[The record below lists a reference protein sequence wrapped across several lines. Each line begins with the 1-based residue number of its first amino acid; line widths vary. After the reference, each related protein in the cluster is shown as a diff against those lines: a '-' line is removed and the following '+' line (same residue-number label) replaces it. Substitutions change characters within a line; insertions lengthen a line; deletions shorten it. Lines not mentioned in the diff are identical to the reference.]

1 LTYFIFILTGVIVF
15 LAYLGNFLFN
25 RKGIPDNL
33 ILILFGIAL
42 GPALHLIDPTGF
54 TSIAPIFSSLALLI
68 ILFDGGMNLNLYKVL
83 EESPK
88 AMVLGV
94 VNVLLSMALTA
105 AFTSVV
111 LGWELLHGLLLGTI
125 VGGTSSS
132 IVLSLTR
139 RMDVPERIDTLLS
152 LESVF
157 TDAIVIVLGITFL
170 DLIVSARSMV
180 FSEVAKIIA
189 SAFSIGVVFG
199 LICGVVWLKLLSVI
213 RDQTYDDILTLSVA
227 LFFYGLTEVVGGNGA
242 IFALMFGLVLGNGAE
257 IGGIFRMEGI
267 VEIGGIMRKFMSQM
281 SFFIRTYFFVY
292 LGLILFIEN
301 RMTVLY
307 SVALSLL
314 LLVGRFVGVMFTTFR
329 DSELGEYSSVLTS
342 MMPRGLAAAI
352 MAQLVASSGIAYSSM
367 FPELIMIVIIVSVV
381 ISSVGAAIIKR
392 RMNRKSVDAG
402 PTNDSTGANV
412 DGQILNGEKVDK
424 DTVI

>member
-1 LTYFIFILTGVIVF
+1 VTALTYLLFILTGVIIC
-15 LAYLGNFLFN
+15 LGYIGNFLFN

-33 ILILFGIAL
+33 LLILFGIAL

-105 AFTSVV
+105 AFTSVI
-111 LGWELLHGLLLGTI
+111 LGWDLLHGLLLGTI

-132 IVLSLTR
+132 IVLSFTR
-139 RMDVPERIDTLLS
+139 KLDVPERINTLLS

-180 FSEVAKIIA
+180 FSEVTKSIA

-199 LICGVVWLKLLSVI
+199 LICGVVWLKLLSTI
-213 RDQTYDDILTLSVA
+213 RDQTYDDILTLSVT

-242 IFALMFGLVLGNGAE
+242 IFALIFGLVLGNGAE

-314 LLVGRFVGVMFTTFR
+314 LLVGRFIGVMFTTFR
-329 DSELGEYSSVLTS
+329 DPELGEYSSILTS

-402 PTNDSTGANV
+402 PH
-412 DGQILNGEKVDK
+412 E
-424 DTVI
+424 

>member
-1 LTYFIFILTGVIVF
+1 MTGVIVC
-15 LAYLGNFLFN
+15 LGYIGNFLFN

-54 TSIAPIFSSLALLI
+54 INIAPIFSGLALLI

-132 IVLSLTR
+132 IVLSLTKK
-139 RMDVPERIDTLLS
+139 MDVPERINTLMS

-157 TDAIVIVLGITFL
+157 TDAIVIVLGITLL
-170 DLIVSARSMV
+170 DLIVSAKSMV
-180 FSEVAKIIA
+180 FSEVAKNIA

-199 LICGVVWLKLLSVI
+199 LICGLVWLKLLSVI
-213 RDQTYDDILTLSVA
+213 RDQTYDDILTLSVT
-227 LFFYGLTEVVGGNGA
+227 LLFYGLTEVVGGNGA
-242 IFALMFGLVLGNGAE
+242 IFALIFGLVLGNGVE

-267 VEIGGIMRKFMSQM
+267 VEIGGIMRKFMNQM

-301 RMTVLY
+301 SMTVLY

-314 LLVGRFVGVMFTTFR
+314 LLGGRFIGVMFTTFR
-329 DSELGEYSSVLTS
+329 DPELGEYNSVLTS

-381 ISSVGAAIIKR
+381 ISSVGAALLKR
-392 RMNRKSVDAG
+392 RMSRDSVDAG
-402 PTNDSTGANV
+402 PATASTGVNV
-412 DGQILNGEKVDK
+412 DRQFLNGRKS
-424 DTVI
+424 

>member
-1 LTYFIFILTGVIVF
+1 MALTYLIFILTGVIVC
-15 LAYLGNFLFN
+15 LGYIGNFLFK

-33 ILILFGIAL
+33 ILILLGIAL
-42 GPALHLIDPTGF
+42 GPALHLIDPAGF
-54 TSIAPIFSSLALLI
+54 TNMAPIFSSLALLL

-94 VNVLLSMALTA
+94 MNVLLSMALTA

-111 LGWELLHGLLLGTI
+111 LGWELIHGLLLGTI

-132 IVLSLTR
+132 IVLSLTSK
-139 RMDVPERIDTLLS
+139 MAVPERIDTLLS

-170 DLIVSARSMV
+170 DLIVSAKSMV
-180 FSEVAKIIA
+180 FSDVAKSIA
-189 SAFSIGVVFG
+189 SAFSIGFVFG
-199 LICGVVWLKLLSVI
+199 LICGVVWLKLLSVL
-213 RDQTYDDILTLSVA
+213 RDQTLDDILTLSVVM
-227 LFFYGLTEVVGGNGA
+227 FFYGLTEVVGGNGA

-301 RMTVLY
+301 SMTVIY

-314 LLVGRFVGVMFTTFR
+314 LLVGRYIAVMFTTFR
-329 DSELGEYSSVLTS
+329 DPELGEYGSVLTS

-352 MAQLVASSGIAYSSM
+352 MAQLAASSGIAHASI

-381 ISSVGAAIIKR
+381 VSSVGAALLER
-392 RMNRKSVDAG
+392 RMGEKGLG
-402 PTNDSTGANV
+402 PDSTDSTV
-412 DGQILNGEKVDK
+412 DG
-424 DTVI
+424 DTFNVVK

>member
-1 LTYFIFILTGVIVF
+1 VIVC
-15 LAYLGNFLFN
+15 LGYIGNFLFN

-33 ILILFGIAL
+33 LLILFGIAL
-42 GPALHLIDPTGF
+42 GPALHLIDPTGY

-94 VNVLLSMALTA
+94 VNVLLSMALTV

-111 LGWELLHGLLLGTI
+111 LGWDLLHGLLLGTI
-125 VGGTSSS
+125 IGGTSSS
-132 IVLSLTR
+132 IVLPLTQK
-139 RMDVPERIDTLLS
+139 MDVPERIDTLLS

-157 TDAIVIVLGITFL
+157 TDAIVIVVGITFL
-170 DLIVSARSMV
+170 DLIVSAKSMV
-180 FSEVAKIIA
+180 FEEVAKSIA

-199 LICGVVWLKLLSVI
+199 LICGVVWLKLLSAI
-213 RDQTYDDILTLSVA
+213 KDQTYDDILTLSVA

-242 IFALMFGLVLGNGAE
+242 IFALMFGLVLGNGVE

-307 SVALSLL
+307 SLALSLL
-314 LLVGRFVGVMFTTFR
+314 LLVGRYIGVTFTTFR
-329 DSELGEYSSVLTS
+329 DHELGEYSGVITS

-381 ISSVGAAIIKR
+381 ISSMGATLLKR
-392 RMNRKSVDAG
+392 RTNRAGVDIDQ
-402 PTNDSTGANV
+402 TNASTESNV
-412 DGQILNGEKVDK
+412 DRELLSGEKS
-424 DTVI
+424 

>member
-1 LTYFIFILTGVIVF
+1 VTALTYLIFILTGVIVS
-15 LAYLGNFLFN
+15 LGYIGNYLFN
-25 RKGIPDNL
+25 KKGIPDNL
-33 ILILFGIAL
+33 LLILFGIAL
-42 GPALHLIDPTGF
+42 GPTLHLIDPTGF
-54 TSIAPIFSSLALLI
+54 TNIAPIFSNLALLI
-68 ILFDGGMNLNLYKVL
+68 ILFDGGMSLNLYKVL
-83 EESPK
+83 DESPK

-105 AFTSVV
+105 TFTSLV

-139 RMDVPERIDTLLS
+139 KMDVPERINTLLS

-170 DLIVSARSMV
+170 DLIVSAKSMV
-180 FSEVAKIIA
+180 LSEVAKSIA

-199 LICGVVWLKLLSVI
+199 LICGLVWLKLLGSI
-213 RDQTYDDILTLSVA
+213 RDQTYDDILTLSVT

-242 IFALMFGLVLGNGAE
+242 IFALIFGLVLGNGAE

-314 LLVGRFVGVMFTTFR
+314 LLVGRFIGVTFTAFR
-329 DSELGEYSSVLTS
+329 DPELRKNSGVLTL

-381 ISSVGAAIIKR
+381 ISSMGASLLKR
-392 RMNRKSVDAG
+392 RMNKDGVDAA
-402 PTNDSTGANV
+402 PTNALTDNT
-412 DGQILNGEKVDK
+412 
-424 DTVI
+424 

>member
-1 LTYFIFILTGVIVF
+1 
-15 LAYLGNFLFN
+15 
-25 RKGIPDNL
+25 
-33 ILILFGIAL
+33 
-42 GPALHLIDPTGF
+42 
-54 TSIAPIFSSLALLI
+54 LALLI

-94 VNVLLSMALTA
+94 VNVLISMALTA

-139 RMDVPERIDTLLS
+139 KMDVPERINTLLS

-180 FSEVAKIIA
+180 FSEVAKSIA

-199 LICGVVWLKLLSVI
+199 LICGLVWLKLLSAI
-213 RDQTYDDILTLSVA
+213 RDQTYDDILTLSVT

-242 IFALMFGLVLGNGAE
+242 IFALIFGLVLGNGAE

-314 LLVGRFVGVMFTTFR
+314 LLVGRFIGVMFTTFR
-329 DSELGEYSSVLTS
+329 DPELGEYSSVLTS

-352 MAQLVASSGIAYSSM
+352 MAQLVASSGIAHSSM

-381 ISSVGAAIIKR
+381 ISSIGAAIIKR

-412 DGQILNGEKVDK
+412 DEQILNGEKVDK

>member
-1 LTYFIFILTGVIVF
+1 MILGVLGCLGYI
-15 LAYLGNFLFN
+15 GNFLFN

-33 ILILFGIAL
+33 LLILFGIAL

-54 TSIAPIFSSLALLI
+54 TNIAPIFSNLALLI

-88 AMVLGV
+88 AMMLGV

-132 IVLSLTR
+132 IVLSLTKK
-139 RMDVPERIDTLLS
+139 MDVPERIDTLLS

-170 DLIVSARSMV
+170 DLIVSAKSMV
-180 FSEVAKIIA
+180 FSEAAKSIA

-199 LICGVVWLKLLSVI
+199 LICGVVWLKLLSTI
-213 RDQTYDDILTLSVA
+213 RDQTYDDILTLSVT

-267 VEIGGIMRKFMSQM
+267 VEIGSIMRKFMSQM

-301 RMTVLY
+301 SMTVLY

-314 LLVGRFVGVMFTTFR
+314 LLVGRFIGVMFTTFR
-329 DSELGEYSSVLTS
+329 DPELSECSSILTS

-381 ISSVGAAIIKR
+381 ISSMGAAVLKR
-392 RMNRKSVDAG
+392 RMNRKSVDASS
-402 PTNDSTGANV
+402 TNASTGVNV
-412 DGQILNGEKVDK
+412 YRQLLNGEKS
-424 DTVI
+424 

>member
-1 LTYFIFILTGVIVF
+1 
-15 LAYLGNFLFN
+15 
-25 RKGIPDNL
+25 
-33 ILILFGIAL
+33 
-42 GPALHLIDPTGF
+42 
-54 TSIAPIFSSLALLI
+54 
-68 ILFDGGMNLNLYKVL
+68 MNLNLYKVL

-132 IVLSLTR
+132 IVLSLTKK
-139 RMDVPERIDTLLS
+139 MDVPERIDTLLS

-170 DLIVSARSMV
+170 DLIVSAKSMV
-180 FSEVAKIIA
+180 FSEAAKSIA

-199 LICGVVWLKLLSVI
+199 LICGVVWLKLLSTI
-213 RDQTYDDILTLSVA
+213 RDQTYDDILTLSVT

-267 VEIGGIMRKFMSQM
+267 VEIGSIMRKFMSQM

-301 RMTVLY
+301 SMTVLY

-314 LLVGRFVGVMFTTFR
+314 LVGRFIGVMFTTFR
-329 DSELGEYSSVLTS
+329 DPELSEYSSVLTS

-381 ISSVGAAIIKR
+381 ISSVGATLLKR
-392 RMNRKSVDAG
+392 RTNKNNLDAG

-412 DGQILNGEKVDK
+412 DGQILNGEKG
-424 DTVI
+424 

>member
-1 LTYFIFILTGVIVF
+1 MTYLIFILTGVIVC
-15 LAYLGNFLFN
+15 LGYIGNFLFK

-33 ILILFGIAL
+33 ILILLGIAL
-42 GPALHLIDPTGF
+42 GPALHLIDPAGF
-54 TSIAPIFSSLALLI
+54 TNIAPIFSSLALLL

-94 VNVLLSMALTA
+94 MNVLLSMALTA

-111 LGWELLHGLLLGTI
+111 LGWELIHGLLLGTI

-132 IVLSLTR
+132 IVLSLTSK
-139 RMDVPERIDTLLS
+139 MAVPERIDTLLS

-170 DLIVSARSMV
+170 DLIVSAKSMV
-180 FSEVAKIIA
+180 FSDVAKSIA
-189 SAFSIGVVFG
+189 SAFSIGFVFG
-199 LICGVVWLKLLSVI
+199 LICGVVWLKLLSVL
-213 RDQTYDDILTLSVA
+213 RDQTLDDILTLSVVM
-227 LFFYGLTEVVGGNGA
+227 FFYGLTEVVGGNGA

-301 RMTVLY
+301 SMTVIY

-314 LLVGRFVGVMFTTFR
+314 LLVGRYIAVMFTTFR
-329 DSELGEYSSVLTS
+329 DPELGEYGSVLTS

-352 MAQLVASSGIAYSSM
+352 MAQLAASSGIAHASI

-381 ISSVGAAIIKR
+381 VSSVGAALLER
-392 RMNRKSVDAG
+392 RMGEKGLG
-402 PTNDSTGANV
+402 PDSTDSTV
-412 DGQILNGEKVDK
+412 DG
-424 DTVI
+424 DTFNVVT

>member
-1 LTYFIFILTGVIVF
+1 MTYLIFILTGVIVC
-15 LAYLGNFLFN
+15 LGYIGSYLFN

-42 GPALHLIDPTGF
+42 GPGLHLIDPSGF
-54 TSIAPIFSSLALLI
+54 ANIAPIFSSLALLI

-88 AMVLGV
+88 ALVLGV
-94 VNVLLSMALTA
+94 LNVLLSMVLTA
-105 AFTSVV
+105 AFTTLV

-139 RMDVPERIDTLLS
+139 KMDVPERIDTLLS

-170 DLIVSARSMV
+170 DLIVNARSMV
-180 FSEVAKIIA
+180 FGDVAKSIA
-189 SAFSIGVVFG
+189 SAFSIGIVFG
-199 LICGVVWLKLLSVI
+199 LICGVLWLKLLSVI
-213 RDQTYDDILTLSVA
+213 RDQTYDDILTLSIT

-242 IFALMFGLVLGNGAE
+242 IFALIFGLVLGNGVE
-257 IGGIFRMEGI
+257 IGGIFRMDGI

-292 LGLILFIEN
+292 LGLIMFIEN
-301 RMTVLY
+301 RLTVVY
-307 SVALSLL
+307 SVVLSLL

-329 DSELGEYSSVLTS
+329 DPEFGEYRSVLTS

-352 MAQLVASSGIAYSSM
+352 MAQLVASSGVAYAST

-381 ISSVGAAIIKR
+381 ISSVGASLLKR
-392 RMNRKSVDAG
+392 RMKLASRE
-402 PTNDSTGANV
+402 TGN
-412 DGQILNGEKVDK
+412 LNGVDEADTNKQSSSGEKS
-424 DTVI
+424 

>member
-1 LTYFIFILTGVIVF
+1 MTGVIIC
-15 LAYLGNFLFN
+15 LGYIGNFLFN
-25 RKGIPDNL
+25 WKGIPDNL
-33 ILILFGIAL
+33 ILILLGIAL

-54 TSIAPIFSSLALLI
+54 TNIAPIFSSLALLI

-94 VNVLLSMALTA
+94 MNVLLSMALTA

-132 IVLSLTR
+132 IVLSLTQK
-139 RMDVPERIDTLLS
+139 MDVPERINTLLN

-180 FSEVAKIIA
+180 FEEVAKSIA
-189 SAFSIGVVFG
+189 SAFSIGIVFG
-199 LICGVVWLKLLSVI
+199 LICGVVWLKLLSAI
-213 RDQTYDDILTLSVA
+213 RDQTYDDILTLSVT
-227 LFFYGLTEVVGGNGA
+227 LFFYGLTELVGGNGA
-242 IFALMFGLVLGNGAE
+242 IFALMFGLVLGNGVE

-301 RMTVLY
+301 SMTVLY

-314 LLVGRFVGVMFTTFR
+314 LLVGRYIGVTFTTFR
-329 DSELGEYSSVLTS
+329 DPELGEYNSIITS

-381 ISSVGAAIIKR
+381 ISSVGAALLKR
-392 RMNRKSVDAG
+392 RMSRKSVDAD
-402 PTNDSTGANV
+402 PSTASTGV
-412 DGQILNGEKVDK
+412 TSTERF
-424 DTVI
+424 